1 MHISIQRAA
10 DRGTADY
17 GWLNAR
23 YYFSFSNYHDP
34 QKIHFGALRVL
45 NDDIIAGGGGFPP
58 HPHENMEIVTIP
70 FSGALAHQDNTGGS
84 GTIMTGDIQ
93 IMSAGTG
100 IQHAEKN
107 ASATDAANL
116 FQIWVFPK
124 VKNIKPRYDQRTF
137 NVQDRIN
144 KWQVVVSPQEKDQ
157 ALWINQDAV
166 FSLAKLEAGN
176 SLTYENAFKGNGV
189 YLVVI
194 NGSVKVNDTVLEK
207 RDAAGITGTDSF
219 TITANAEAELLA
231 VEVPMNMH

>member
-1 MHISIQRAA
+1 MSIQKAA
-10 DRGTADY
+10 DRGYADF

-23 YYFSFSNYHDP
+23 YYFSFSNYHNP

-45 NDDIIAGGGGFPP
+45 NDDIIAGGGGFPT

-84 GTIMTGDIQ
+84 GTIMAGDIQ
-93 IMSAGTG
+93 IMSAGSG

-107 ASATDAANL
+107 ASATVAANL
-116 FQIWVFPK
+116 FQLWVFPK
-124 VKNIKPRYDQRTF
+124 VKNIKPRYDQRTY

-144 KWQVVVSPQEKDQ
+144 KWQVVVSPQDKDQ

-194 NGSVKVNDTVLEK
+194 NGTVTINDTVLEK
-207 RDAAGITGTDSF
+207 RDAAGITGTDRFS
-219 TITANAEAELLA
+219 ITANADAELLA
-231 VEVPMNMH
+231 VEVPMHIR